1 MTNITSGAK
10 QATLTRQAT
19 LKGIG
24 CMVLGGFF
32 LTVNDAIQKWM
43 TGDFP
48 RGELLAVRG
57 MFVMIPILLLAWRM
71 GGLSTLRIHSGRGQA
86 ARAVL
91 VCMTSFLFITALS
104 LMPLADAIA
113 LTFVSPLILTG
124 LAAMALGE
132 SVGWRRWMAVA
143 VGFLGVIV
151 MLRPGTGVVQWA
163 AVFPL
168 GVAFLGAVRDV
179 VTRRMHDTESTIAI
193 MFYSFL
199 AVIVVYSTT
208 AFYGWKP
215 ISGPQLAL
223 FAANGLV
230 LGLAHF
236 FLIEALRL
244 TGASVIAPY
253 KYVTMIWALVF
264 GFVLWGDLPDSWMI
278 VGGALVVGSGLY
290 ILRRE
295 TILKQNVP

>member
-1 MTNITSGAK
+1 MSNITSDAK
-10 QATLTRQAT
+10 QAS

-43 TGDFP
+43 TDDFP

-57 MFVMIPILLLAWRM
+57 MFVMIPILFFAWRL
-71 GGLSTLRIHSGRGQA
+71 GGLSALRIHSRRGQA
-86 ARAVL
+86 VRAIL
-91 VCMTSFLFITALS
+91 VCTTSFLFITALS

-124 LAAMALGE
+124 LAAVALGE
-132 SVGWRRWMAVA
+132 PVGWQRWMAVL
-143 VGFLGVIV
+143 VGFLGVII
-151 MLRPGTGVVQWA
+151 MLRPGAGVVQWA
-163 AVFPL
+163 AAFPL

-199 AVIVVYSTT
+199 AVIVVYSAT
-208 AFYGWKP
+208 AVYGWKP

-223 FAANGLV
+223 FAVNGLV

-244 TGASVIAPY
+244 TGAAVIAPY
-253 KYVTMIWALVF
+253 KYITMVWALLF
-264 GFVLWGDLPDSWMI
+264 GFVLWGDSPDAWMM
-278 VGGALVVGSGLY
+278 VGGVLVVGSGLY

-295 TILKQNVP
+295 SRMKQERA

>member
-1 MTNITSGAK
+1 MSNITSDAK
-10 QATLTRQAT
+10 QAS

-24 CMVLGGFF
+24 CMVLGGFL

-43 TGDFP
+43 TDDFP

-57 MFVMIPILLLAWRM
+57 MFVMTPILFFAWRL
-71 GGLSTLRIHSGRGQA
+71 GGLSTLRIHSRRGQA
-86 ARAVL
+86 VRAIL
-91 VCMTSFLFITALS
+91 VCTTSFLFITALS

-124 LAAMALGE
+124 LAAVALGE
-132 SVGWRRWMAVA
+132 PVGWHRWMAVL

-151 MLRPGTGVVQWA
+151 MLRPGAGVVQWA
-163 AVFPL
+163 AAFPL

-199 AVIVVYSTT
+199 AVIVVYSAT
-208 AFYGWKP
+208 AVYGWKP

-223 FAANGLV
+223 FSVNGLV

-244 TGASVIAPY
+244 TGAAVIAPY
-253 KYVTMIWALVF
+253 KYITMVWALLF
-264 GFVLWGDLPDSWMI
+264 GFVLWGDSPDAWMM
-278 VGGALVVGSGLY
+278 VGGVLVVGSGLY

-295 TILKQNVP
+295 SRMKQERA

>member
-1 MTNITSGAK
+1 MSNITSDA
-10 QATLTRQAT
+10 RQAS

-24 CMVLGGFF
+24 CMLLGGFF

-43 TGDFP
+43 TDDFP

-57 MFVMIPILLLAWRM
+57 MFVMIPILFLAWRL
-71 GGLSTLRIHSGRGQA
+71 GGISTLRIHSGRGQA
-86 ARAVL
+86 VRAIL
-91 VCMTSFLFITALS
+91 VCTTSFLFITALS
-104 LMPLADAIA
+104 FMPLADAIA

-124 LAAMALGE
+124 LAAVTLGE
-132 SVGWRRWMAVA
+132 PVGWHRWMAVL
-143 VGFLGVIV
+143 VGFVGVIV

-163 AVFPL
+163 AAFPL

-199 AVIVVYSTT
+199 AVIAVYSTT
-208 AFYGWKP
+208 AVYGWKQ

-230 LGLAHF
+230 LGLAHY

-244 TGASVIAPY
+244 TGAAVIAPY
-253 KYVTMIWALVF
+253 KYITLVWALLF
-264 GFVLWGDLPDSWMI
+264 GFALWGDSPDVWMM
-278 VGGALVVGSGLY
+278 VGGLLVVGSGLY
-290 ILRRE
+290 ILQRE
-295 TILKQNVP
+295 SRMKQEGA

>member
-1 MTNITSGAK
+1 MSNITSDA
-10 QATLTRQAT
+10 RQAS

-24 CMVLGGFF
+24 CMLLGGFF

-43 TGDFP
+43 TDDFP

-57 MFVMIPILLLAWRM
+57 MFVMIPILFLAWRL
-71 GGLSTLRIHSGRGQA
+71 GGISTLRIHSGRGQA
-86 ARAVL
+86 VRAIL
-91 VCMTSFLFITALS
+91 VCTTSFLFITALS
-104 LMPLADAIA
+104 FMPLADAIA

-124 LAAMALGE
+124 LAAVTLGE
-132 SVGWRRWMAVA
+132 PVGWHRWMAIL
-143 VGFLGVIV
+143 VGFVGVIV

-163 AVFPL
+163 AAFPL

-193 MFYSFL
+193 MFYLFL
-199 AVIVVYSTT
+199 AVIAVYSTT
-208 AFYGWKP
+208 AAYGWKP

-230 LGLAHF
+230 LGLAHY

-244 TGASVIAPY
+244 TGAAVIAPY
-253 KYVTMIWALVF
+253 KYITLVWALLF
-264 GFVLWGDLPDSWMI
+264 GFALWGDSPDVWMM
-278 VGGALVVGSGLY
+278 VGGLLVVGSGLY
-290 ILRRE
+290 ILQRE
-295 TILKQNVP
+295 SRMKQEGA

>member
-1 MTNITSGAK
+1 MSNITSDAK
-10 QATLTRQAT
+10 QAS

-43 TGDFP
+43 TDDFP
-48 RGELLAVRG
+48 RGKLLAVRG
-57 MFVMIPILLLAWRM
+57 MFVMIPILFFAWRL
-71 GGLSTLRIHSGRGQA
+71 GGLSTLRIHSRRGQVV
-86 ARAVL
+86 RAIL
-91 VCMTSFLFITALS
+91 VCTTSFLFITALS

-124 LAAMALGE
+124 LAAVALGE
-132 SVGWRRWMAVA
+132 PVGWHRWMAVL
-143 VGFLGVIV
+143 VGFLGVII
-151 MLRPGTGVVQWA
+151 MLRPGAGVVQWA
-163 AVFPL
+163 AAFPL

-208 AFYGWKP
+208 AVYGWKQ

-223 FAANGLV
+223 FAVNGLV

-244 TGASVIAPY
+244 TGAAVIAPY
-253 KYVTMIWALVF
+253 KYITMVWALLF
-264 GFVLWGDLPDSWMI
+264 GFVLWGDSPDAWMM
-278 VGGALVVGSGLY
+278 VGGVLVVGSGLY

-295 TILKQNVP
+295 SRMKQERA